1 MKHKCTNCGH
11 VDEIKAKNQVKGG
24 KARWK
29 GTTKKTRSAA
39 ASKAAKAR
47 WQKSEND
54 QTVPTEGGEK
64 KL

>member
-11 VDEIKAKNQVKGG
+11 VDEIKAVNQSKGG

-29 GTTKKTRSAA
+29 GTNKKTRSAA

-47 WQKSEND
+47 WGKPKAA
-54 QTVPTEGGEK
+54 T
-64 KL
+64 

>member
-1 MKHKCTNCGH
+1 MKHKCTACGH
-11 VDEIKAKNQVKGG
+11 VDEIAAKNQVKGG

-47 WQKSEND
+47 WAKSEN
-54 QTVPTEGGEK
+54 T
-64 KL
+64 KLSC

>member
-1 MKHKCTNCGH
+1 MKHKCTACGH

-24 KARWK
+24 KSRWK

-39 ASKAAKAR
+39 ASKAARAR

-54 QTVPTEGGEK
+54 
-64 KL
+64 KLSDREPKTP